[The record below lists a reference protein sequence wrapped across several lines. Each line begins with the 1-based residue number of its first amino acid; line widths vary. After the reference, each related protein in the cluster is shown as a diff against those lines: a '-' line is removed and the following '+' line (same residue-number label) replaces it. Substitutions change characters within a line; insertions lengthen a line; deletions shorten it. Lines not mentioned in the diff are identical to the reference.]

1 MLLGKQIRLTLLLF
15 MLATAAFGQGDFK
28 LTTSVDA
35 SKPIHLDNLKSIG
48 FRWEKADGQSS
59 LRYRMAFSLTGS
71 FDGSDDVT
79 LSEFASSANAAPRKG
94 IEDIPQPSPRPGD
107 GKSYSW
113 NCSLMASEIN
123 RQLSESGKQLTGE
136 PVDVYFRCEAIDNA
150 ASANAEPAAVS
161 NVLHLQLYSFKH
173 PYNPSSW
180 YVVDFFGVWLSEA
193 WCLGK
198 YVIPM
203 NPRNGTMPDRRNG
216 LVSDATATLYIDK
229 DAELSVVDKLN
240 YFEQTAATLDV
251 NASGQGVATAK
262 AGGNKIVVAE
272 SGWYRLHVATAESGK
287 GGRLTVEKVEEPGF
301 GFESVELNGTKMTA
315 TDMTNNRHW
324 YMLQTFEEDTE
335 VAFTA
340 NGGSVAF
347 SLNTGDYTVV
357 GDKVYSRFGSAV
369 RCAAG
374 EDSKITVPAGNYSVT
389 FNINDM
395 GNIIYVFHKLADEE
409 TSPYSQNLTLNEEQA
424 PIELTANEY
433 EVAMAG
439 DDSSVRLFDLKQPN
453 ADLSSAYINFGS
465 STRVNLYN
473 DLTLYSAY
481 IPKVISVFGKE
492 AMPDNSAPRQAPGT
506 KRKYVDAF
514 VDGSYNNDGTEYLA
528 RSATFR
534 IYADADIPYFAEC
547 GFYVIGLEPIL
558 SGQQQEM
565 DFDDKS
571 LPMTTVDGVN
581 FYAEIPVQDDGWYD
595 HFVVVPGVNSEYDC
609 FSSRSS
615 KIIVF
620 KGNNST
626 DKLSLAGEFF
636 YLPWQPEAAVA
647 YALTMNVADM
657 TYHLEPIFDNTG
669 VAQTTLEPLQT
680 TGAVYDMQGRKVAEH
695 FNRSALRPGIYLCS
709 GKKFVVR

>member
-1 MLLGKQIRLTLLLF
+1 

-113 NCSLMASEIN
+113 NSSLMASEIN
-123 RQLSESGKQLTGE
+123 RQLSESGKQLTDE
-136 PVDVYFRCEAIDNA
+136 PVDVYFRCEAIDNT

-180 YVVDFFGVWLSEA
+180 YVVGSFGEWVSEA
-193 WCLGK
+193 WSLGK

-229 DAELSVVDKLN
+229 NTELSVVDKLD
-240 YFEQTAATLDV
+240 YFDQAKATLDV
-251 NASGQGVATAK
+251 NASEQGVTTVMGD
-262 AGGNKIVVAE
+262 GGKVVVAE
-272 SGWYRLHVATAESGK
+272 SGWYRLHVVTAESGQ
-287 GGRLTVEKVEEPGF
+287 GGRLTVEKAEEPGY

-324 YMLQTFEEDTE
+324 YALQTFEEDTE

-347 SLNTGDYTVV
+347 SLNTGDHTVV
-357 GDKVYSRFGSAV
+357 GD
-369 RCAAG
+369 
-374 EDSKITVPAGNYSVT
+374 
-389 FNINDM
+389 DM

-609 FSSRSS
+609 FSSRTS
-615 KIIVF
+615 KIIVY
-620 KGNNST
+620 KGGNST
-626 DKLSLAGEFF
+626 GKLSLAGEFF

-647 YALTMNVADM
+647 YALTMNVEDM

-669 VAQTTLEPLQT
+669 VAKTTLEPLQT

>member
-1 MLLGKQIRLTLLLF
+1 MLSPPR
-15 MLATAAFGQGDFK
+15 ADREAA
-28 LTTSVDA
+28 
-35 SKPIHLDNLKSIG
+35 
-48 FRWEKADGQSS
+48 
-59 LRYRMAFSLTGS
+59 
-71 FDGSDDVT
+71 
-79 LSEFASSANAAPRKG
+79 
-94 IEDIPQPSPRPGD
+94 
-107 GKSYSW
+107 
-113 NCSLMASEIN
+113 C
-123 RQLSESGKQLTGE
+123 
-136 PVDVYFRCEAIDNA
+136 
-150 ASANAEPAAVS
+150 
-161 NVLHLQLYSFKH
+161 
-173 PYNPSSW
+173 
-180 YVVDFFGVWLSEA
+180 
-193 WCLGK
+193 
-198 YVIPM
+198 
-203 NPRNGTMPDRRNG
+203 
-216 LVSDATATLYIDK
+216 
-229 DAELSVVDKLN
+229 
-240 YFEQTAATLDV
+240 
-251 NASGQGVATAK
+251 
-262 AGGNKIVVAE
+262 
-272 SGWYRLHVATAESGK
+272 
-287 GGRLTVEKVEEPGF
+287 

-335 VAFTA
+335 VAFAA

-347 SLNTGDYTVV
+347 SLNTGDHTVV
-357 GDKVYSRFGSAV
+357 GDKEYSRFGSAV

-424 PIELTANEY
+424 QIELTANEY
-433 EVAMAG
+433 EVAMAE

-473 DLTLYSAY
+473 DLTLYSAD

-647 YALTMNVADM
+647 YALTMNVEDM